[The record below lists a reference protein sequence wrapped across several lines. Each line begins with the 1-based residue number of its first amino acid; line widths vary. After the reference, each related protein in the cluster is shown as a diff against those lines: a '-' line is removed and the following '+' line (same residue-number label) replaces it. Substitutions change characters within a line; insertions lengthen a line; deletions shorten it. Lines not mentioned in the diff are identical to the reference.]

1 MTRRTLISGLAVLV
15 LAACSSSQQVVQ
27 IPQYE
32 ADVHP
37 LSQTKSGITIAV
49 DEIKKPERVERL
61 FGSDLTR
68 DGILPVNVVVSNFS
82 RQRVSVKPADVL
94 LSRGKEVIDPLPMDY
109 VVATAKRQGSVR
121 AYESAMFRETV
132 LAPGETYRGVMFFAV
147 PTPKRGTASFF
158 ASLFAREQMPA
169 WIRVGLTNLES
180 GERMVF
186 GPFSLALLDDGGV

>member
-1 MTRRTLISGLAVLV
+1 
-15 LAACSSSQQVVQ
+15 
-27 IPQYE
+27 
-32 ADVHP
+32 
-37 LSQTKSGITIAV
+37 
-49 DEIKKPERVERL
+49 
-61 FGSDLTR
+61 
-68 DGILPVNVVVSNFS
+68 VVSNFS

-147 PTPKRGTASFF
+147 PTPKRGTASFL